1 MQLLAI
7 QTGKPKLIIFNCNTG
22 CPIIGQPFFAIN
34 HGVLMINMNDYEEK
48 IFLNKENLIDK
59 INPYDIYRHYITE
72 KFIIGKRFSSP
83 LREDKHP
90 SFIIFNSKYN
100 ELFWKDFRFG
110 SGDSIILVQKMFNL
124 NYFEALSKIATDF
137 NLRHIFI
144 NPKDV
149 IKSNK
154 DPVIYNKTEIEKEF
168 VTIKIR
174 SRKFNAYDYWFWNQF
189 GITYKCLKKYN
200 VVPITHYFINGS
212 PIKAS
217 KLSYAYPE
225 KKDGNIT
232 YKIYQPLSKA
242 KWFNNH
248 DYSVIQGWRQL
259 PRRGSILIITSSL
272 KDAMSIICT
281 TDYCAV
287 APQAESVLMK
297 PHILK
302 KLNERFDN
310 IYINYDND
318 YNKSENWGQLN
329 AIKIIDKYDFIKNII
344 IPSEYKSKDYSD
356 LVMNRG
362 KDFASE
368 LLKTL
373 INGIES

>member
-1 MQLLAI
+1 
-7 QTGKPKLIIFNCNTG
+7 
-22 CPIIGQPFFAIN
+22 
-34 HGVLMINMNDYEEK
+34 MNDYEEK